1 MRAGLVA
8 VALAAA
14 FGCGGAEAGREVI
27 PLADV
32 PADAMKVAKE
42 KLPGVAFDKA
52 WKKKDG
58 TFEVSGKDKTG
69 KIREIDLK
77 ADGTVIEIE

>member
-1 MRAGLVA
+1 MRTVLAGLV
-8 VALAAA
+8 LAAA
-14 FGCGGAEAGREVI
+14 VGCGGAAGREVI

-32 PADAMKVAKE
+32 PAEAMKVAKE
-42 KLPGVAFDKA
+42 QLPGVTFDKA

-58 TFEVSGKDKTG
+58 SYEVSGKDKAG

-77 ADGTVIEIE
+77 ADGTIIEIE